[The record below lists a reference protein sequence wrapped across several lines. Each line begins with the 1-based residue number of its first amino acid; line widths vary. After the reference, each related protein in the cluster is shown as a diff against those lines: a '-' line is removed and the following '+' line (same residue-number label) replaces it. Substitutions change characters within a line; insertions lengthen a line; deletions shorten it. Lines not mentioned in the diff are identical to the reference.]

1 MKMLSFLLLL
11 SSLSF
16 GMESGFCLL
25 PTRSAPGVGDVDVLH
40 NQSGFF
46 VVKDGFM
53 DLVPSHNI
61 APELRAMDLAKVKTF
76 AKMGII
82 KVSQN
87 DRKEYILRTT
97 ADLKGGGWLAGV
109 IAAGAVRAVGYGVFG
124 YSALQTGGETLLHT
138 VEVTE
143 AVEATATGA
152 QITFTLIPWL
162 P

>member
-1 MKMLSFLLLL
+1 MKVLSFLLLL

-16 GMESGFCLL
+16 GMEFNLIPSHC
-25 PTRSAPGVGDVDVLH
+25 APGVGQIDVLH

-46 VVKDGFM
+46 VVKDGYVDM
-53 DLVPSHNI
+53 VASHNVD
-61 APELRAMDLAKVKTF
+61 PQLRAMNIDKMKAF

-87 DRKEYILRTT
+87 DKQEYILRH
-97 ADLKGGGWLAGV
+97 AGQIKGGGFITGM
-109 IAAGAVRAVGYGVFG
+109 IAGAVVRAVGYGVFG
-124 YSALQTGGETLLHT
+124 YSVIQTGGETVLHS
-138 VEVTE
+138 VEVVE

-152 QITFTLIPWL
+152 QVLGTAILWL